1 MRQLKRSQL
10 CSLHYR
16 KRPNHGRF
24 RILKNDSQLYQFNYA
39 IYHRG
44 ETDYLIVIVR
54 VGHGCAGMHWYVLVT
69 NQLHQSSRRC
79 GILNLC
85 REVKGGRLLGTALR
99 DRIPASEEMRKRM
112 EKRILVIEDDEAIHD
127 LICMNLEMAGYELRA
142 FMDGREAADEL
153 DADHSYDCALV
164 DIMLPG
170 KDGFALLP
178 QLSAY
183 GIPVIFLTAKGD
195 IHSKIKGLTEGAEDY
210 IVKPF
215 EMLELLVRL
224 DKVLKRNQTEEP
236 LICIH
241 GVTIDLKKRKVTK
254 GGEEVYL
261 KPMEFDCL
269 MMFVRNRNKVL
280 TRKQLLGALWG
291 IEFEGETR
299 TVDAHVGRIRKKLD
313 FQDVIKT
320 IPRVGYCLEVE
331 E

>member
-1 MRQLKRSQL
+1 
-10 CSLHYR
+10 
-16 KRPNHGRF
+16 
-24 RILKNDSQLYQFNYA
+24 
-39 IYHRG
+39 
-44 ETDYLIVIVR
+44 
-54 VGHGCAGMHWYVLVT
+54 
-69 NQLHQSSRRC
+69 
-79 GILNLC
+79 
-85 REVKGGRLLGTALR
+85 
-99 DRIPASEEMRKRM
+99 M
-112 EKRILVIEDDEAIHD
+112 EKRILVIEDEEAIND
-127 LICMNLEMAGYELRA
+127 LICMNLEIAGYETQSFL
-142 FMDGREAADEL
+142 DGEEAGNAL
-153 DADHSYDCALV
+153 DTDHNYDCALV

-224 DKVLKRNQTEEP
+224 DKVLKRNQAEETR
-236 LICIH
+236 IRIRD
-241 GVTIDLKKRKVTK
+241 VTIEPQKRKVTK
-254 GGEEVYL
+254 NGNEVYL

-269 MMFVRNRNKVL
+269 MMFVQNPNKVL

-320 IPRVGYCLEVE
+320 VPRVGYCLEVE